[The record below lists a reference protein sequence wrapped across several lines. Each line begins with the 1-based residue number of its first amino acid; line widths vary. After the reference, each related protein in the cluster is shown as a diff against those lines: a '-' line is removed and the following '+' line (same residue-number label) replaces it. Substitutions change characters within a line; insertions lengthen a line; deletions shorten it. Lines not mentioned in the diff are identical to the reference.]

1 MNDAAQPPSNNIDGL
16 HGLCEILLRLHLLR
30 GLLWCGSCD
39 TAWVPL
45 LLPPG
50 SLYYVCAN
58 QHCPHTAVPAQILEQ
73 RVWSRFVR
81 PHEAITQQ
89 VSREHRT
96 DMLCGSLRRVVI
108 GNGMRELRLE
118 WFD

>member
-1 MNDAAQPPSNNIDGL
+1 MSDVVEPLPNNTNGL
-16 HGLCEILLRLHLLR
+16 HRLSEILLRLHLLR

-45 LLPPG
+45 LLPPE

-58 QHCPHTAVPAQILEQ
+58 QHCPHTAVPAKIMEQ

-81 PHEAITQQ
+81 LQAGIGQQ
-89 VSREHRT
+89 VLRVDRT
-96 DMLCGSLRRVVI
+96 YLLCGSLRRVVI
-108 GNGMRELRLE
+108 GKGMLELRLE